1 MKFDIFY
8 IFEAIP
14 MLLESFGYTV
24 LVIIESIL
32 LCFVLSIPIT
42 AIRVKKIPVISQFC
56 EIWLSFIRSMPG
68 ILELFIAYFVLPGLL
83 QEIGIDVSHWPAT
96 VFVLIAL
103 MFHYIPYLSEILR
116 PAYLSVDRGQ
126 HEAAAAIGMTGFQ
139 TFWRVVAA
147 QTLPVAL
154 PQLCNAAIDIVK
166 DTSLLFT
173 IGIIDLMGRAKLI
186 ITDTYGIHKMETY
199 IAVAIFYWIL
209 TAVVSYGFSLWEK
222 HFRKYKLTTGI
233 KLQGGEK

>member
-1 MKFDIFY
+1 
-8 IFEAIP
+8 

-24 LVIIESIL
+24 LVVLESLL

-42 AIRVKKIPVISQFC
+42 AVRVKRLPVLSQLC
-56 EIWLSFIRSMPG
+56 GAWLSFIRSMPG

-83 QEIGIDVSHWPAT
+83 KEIGVDISYWPPT
-96 VFVLIAL
+96 VFVLIAM

-116 PAYLSVDRGQ
+116 PAYLSVDKGQ
-126 HEAAAAIGMTGFQ
+126 HEAAAAIGMTGPQ
-139 TFWRVVAA
+139 TFRRVIVA

-173 IGIIDLMGRAKLI
+173 IGVIDLMGRAKLI

-209 TAVVSYGFSLWEK
+209 TTAVSYGFKLWEK
-222 HFRKYKLTTGI
+222 HFRKYKLSTGI
-233 KLQGGEK
+233 KLQGGED